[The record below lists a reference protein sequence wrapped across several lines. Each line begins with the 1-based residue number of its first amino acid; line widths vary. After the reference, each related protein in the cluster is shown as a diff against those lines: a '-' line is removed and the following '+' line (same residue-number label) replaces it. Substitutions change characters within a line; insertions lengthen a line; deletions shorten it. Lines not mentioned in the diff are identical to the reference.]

1 MTEQIIKDQTPH
13 CSKHVLGDDFSFIL
27 RDTECNSK
35 VFGACEICGKD
46 AAQVFHQK
54 RYKKTLHPITKQ
66 EQNQFITD
74 CYGHYDCLIK
84 IRNNYEKVF

>member
-1 MTEQIIKDQTPH
+1 MTELKIKHQNPH
-13 CSKHVLGDDFSFIL
+13 IAKHVLGDDFSFIL

-46 AAQVFHQK
+46 AVQVFHQK

>member
-1 MTEQIIKDQTPH
+1 M
-13 CSKHVLGDDFSFIL
+13 
-27 RDTECNSK
+27 
-35 VFGACEICGKD
+35 
-46 AAQVFHQK
+46 QK